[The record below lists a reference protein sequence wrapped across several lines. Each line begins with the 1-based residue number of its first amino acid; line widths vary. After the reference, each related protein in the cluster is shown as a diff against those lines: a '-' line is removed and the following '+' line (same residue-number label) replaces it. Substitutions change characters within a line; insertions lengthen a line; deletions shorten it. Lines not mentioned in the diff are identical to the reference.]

1 MQPAV
6 QLLQAEWQNLL
17 GWMLIVTGTL
27 LAVHTLGFAG
37 VGARASHV
45 VRIYRPAEWC
55 RRQPA
60 RARSRPMDPQH
71 QWEKLATIAERGVAQ
86 VETIVDLHTRAAQAL
101 EAVDAALSGLLA
113 QYGPG
118 KALSPPQ
125 HDTQPGPAPAP
136 TPLAA

>member
-27 LAVHTLGFAG
+27 LAVHTLGFAS
-37 VGARASHV
+37 GARPTPTARV
-45 VRIYRPAEWC
+45 YRSAEWC

-60 RARSRPMDPQH
+60 RARTRPTDPQH
-71 QWEKLATIAERGVAQ
+71 QWEKLAAIAERGVAQ

-101 EAVDAALSGLLA
+101 GAVDEALSGLLA

-118 KALSPPQ
+118 KALCAPQ
-125 HDTQPGPAPAP
+125 YDTQPGPAPAP